1 LEPESTFY
9 EKSKKSKKKSL
20 LWADTIEKTKDTIGN
35 SRELFIK
42 KERKKEHK
50 PSLSRYYWEIWGYY

>member
-20 LWADTIEKTKDTIGN
+20 LWADTIERTKDTIGN
-35 SRELFIK
+35 SREALITK
-42 KERKKEHK
+42 QKDKRT
-50 PSLSRYYWEIWGYY
+50 SLY